1 MALVDR
7 IIAAFQDVA
16 ADVKALYAGAP
27 HTAVITLDFGNL
39 KGGGELVTATV
50 SATWCTPAT
59 TLTTNI
65 VPVAPN
71 EIDDIVIDQL
81 AAYALPGAGSF
92 DVYLSAPH
100 GGATGQYKV
109 QITGVN

>member
-1 MALVDR
+1 MALADKIV
-7 IIAAFQDVA
+7 AAFQAVA
-16 ADVKALYAGAP
+16 ADVKALYARAP
-27 HTAVITLDFGNL
+27 RTVDVTMDFGNL

-50 SATWCTPAT
+50 PAAWCTPTT

-81 AAYALPGAGSF
+81 AAYALPRAGSF
-92 DVYLSAPH
+92 DVYLSAPN